1 MKYVEISEKTIQM
14 ESGIKKE
21 KKTGCLKY
29 KYRFCKNSLMNFSG
43 IFVKIKKTD
52 KEKIQKD
59 SWTAGRNH

>member
-1 MKYVEISEKTIQM
+1 
-14 ESGIKKE
+14 
-21 KKTGCLKY
+21 
-29 KYRFCKNSLMNFSG
+29 MNFSG